1 MADINQQLADI
12 VQAAT
17 DLLNVASGKVTELEA
32 AKQIAIDAITSDKS
46 TWDTQYSNDVST
58 AVQTITDALSSATG
72 AISSAQTTAVN
83 AVISQSD
90 SLNARINSIELYFR
104 RQKRSNS

>member
-17 DLLNVASGKVTELEA
+17 DLLDVASGKVLELET
-32 AKQIAIDAITSDKS
+32 AKQTAIDAIASDKS
-46 TWDTQYSNDVST
+46 TWNTQYLNDVNT
-58 AVQTITDALSSATG
+58 AVQTITDALTTATG
-72 AISSAQTTAVN
+72 AISTAQTNGVN

-104 RQKRSNS
+104 RARRKS